1 MGFSVN
7 RRNSLRSPACAEKS
21 QYRKIPYRPRRDHPR
36 VCGEKPGGAAARRQN
51 VGSPPR
57 VRGKVG
63 RPALPGLDAGI
74 TPACAGKSGGDR
86 RHRCNAKGSPPRVRG
101 KGLAGVGRAE
111 IPGITPAC
119 AGKRSRRPCRSYRS
133 GDHPRVCGEK
143 YCGCSVA
150 AMSLGSP
157 PRVRGKET
165 PSRMVQNCLR
175 ITPAC
180 AGKSPAPNS
189 GPPQSWDHPR
199 VCGEKASSSPSIL
212 APQGSPPRVRGKGR
226 GTSARRRCARITPA
240 CAGKSRVDP
249 SGFSP

>member
-143 YCGCSVA
+143 TLITSTGSTIT
-150 AMSLGSP
+150 GSP
-157 PRVRGKET
+157 PRVRGKALQT
-165 PSRMVQNCLR
+165 TLVPAHNG

-180 AGKSPAPNS
+180 AGKS
-189 GPPQSWDHPR
+189 
-199 VCGEKASSSPSIL
+199 
-212 APQGSPPRVRGKGR
+212 
-226 GTSARRRCARITPA
+226 
-240 CAGKSRVDP
+240 
-249 SGFSP
+249 